1 MNEPQQQPIFGIEK
15 IYVKDLS
22 LEIPHAPDVFL
33 TGDQPQVDV
42 QLHNEGAL
50 IGEGL
55 YQVVLTVTVTA
66 KAGDKT
72 MFLVEVAQAGIFQI
86 RNVPETDFEPLLA
99 TACPNILFPYARE
112 TVSDVISRAGFPP
125 VYLAPVNF
133 EAIYLQRLQQAQEQA
148 APRIEIA
155 H

>member
-1 MNEPQQQPIFGIEK
+1 MSEEQQPVFGIEK
-15 IYVKDLS
+15 IYIKDLS

-33 TGDQPQVDV
+33 SGGQPEVEV
-42 QLHNEGAL
+42 QLHNESKPVAD
-50 IGEGL
+50 GL
-55 YQVVLTVTVTA
+55 YQVVLTITVTA
-66 KAGDKT
+66 KSGDKT

-86 RNVPETDFEPLLA
+86 RNAPQSDLEPLFA

-112 TVSDVISRAGFPP
+112 AVSDVVGRAGFPP

-133 EAIYLQRLQQAQEQA
+133 DAIYMQRLQQEQA
-148 APRIEIA
+148 APKIEIA